1 MTQNKNKVINLH
13 EPHFKGNELKYLED
27 CIKSTWV
34 STSGKYINKFEN
46 KIAKFTR
53 VNHSI
58 YCINGTH
65 ALQICL
71 KVCGVSHDD
80 EVIVPTLTFVAPI
93 NAVCYNNAKP
103 VFMDCDDNYN
113 IDQSKTISFIK
124 EKTVYKNGQT
134 INIKTKKVIKAIIIV
149 HVFGNAANI
158 DDLVNICRKRNI
170 KIIEDAS
177 ESLGTIYKH
186 KKVHTGTIGDLGVIS
201 FNGNKIITSGGGGMI
216 ITNNDE
222 LNERIRY
229 LIFQAKDDSFNYVH
243 DEVGYNFAQT
253 NISAAI
259 GLAQIEKIKGIL
271 KKKKKIYHEYLKLF
285 QNNKNAYISKV
296 PLISDNNHWLNLIR
310 VNQNKKNHFI
320 KKFISKRINVR
331 PVWYPNHLQKSFQK
345 CQTYNIR
352 NALKLHKESICLP
365 SSYHLAKSDLKRIV
379 SVLND

>member
-1 MTQNKNKVINLH
+1 MTKNKNKVINLH
-13 EPHFKGNELKYLED
+13 EPHFKGNELKYLKE

-53 VNHSI
+53 VNNAI

-71 KVCGVSHDD
+71 NVCGVSRDD

-93 NAVCYNNAKP
+93 NAVSYNNAKP

-134 INIKTKKVIKAIIIV
+134 INLKTKKVIKAIIIV

-186 KKVHTGTIGDLGVIS
+186 NKVHTGTIGDLGVIS

-216 ITNNDE
+216 ITNNNE

-259 GLAQIEKIKGIL
+259 GLAQIEKIKDIL

-296 PLISDNNHWLNLIR
+296 PLISNNNYWLNLIR
-310 VNQNKKNHFI
+310 VNPNKKNYFI
-320 KKFISKRINVR
+320 KKFISKKINVR
-331 PVWYPNHLQKSFQK
+331 PVWYPNHLQKSFK
-345 CQTYNIR
+345 ACQTYKIK
-352 NALKLHKESICLP
+352 NALILHNESICLP

-379 SVLND
+379 SVIND